1 MNELNERIKL
11 LAEQADAYADAMD
24 YHGKNYI
31 GLRDNYFTELIVK
44 ECLDC
49 IESTDSY
56 DYESYDEWLRGHTA
70 GLRKAK
76 ELIVNHFEVEE

>member
-1 MNELNERIKL
+1 MNELIKQ

-24 YHGKNYI
+24 IGGKNYI
-31 GLRDNYFTELIVK
+31 GLRDNYFAELIVK

-49 IESTDSY
+49 IESDDSY

-76 ELIVNHFEVEE
+76 ELIVNHFEVKE